1 MRESGVLSLPAAYV
15 ESGRESFSPSHL
27 GSFAVNTVMVR
38 GIISEVSCSPCLT
51 VCFFAQICFLAGA

>member
-1 MRESGVLSLPAAYV
+1 MRESGVLSLPAACV

-51 VCFFAQICFLAGA
+51 VSLLRFVF

>member
-1 MRESGVLSLPAAYV
+1 MRESGVLSLPAARV

-38 GIISEVSCSPCLT
+38 GIISEVSSPCLT
-51 VCFFAQICFLAGA
+51 VCFFAQICFLAGT